1 MGQPKEKSAS
11 AQTGGE
17 GEGSR
22 AALPGAGAPDPAG
35 GLSGSVPGGFRGPG
49 RVALRTDGPAP
60 AAAPDPTIPNVAFL
74 FDLDISS
81 IAFCL
86 LISFYAW

>member
-1 MGQPKEKSAS
+1 MA
-11 AQTGGE
+11 
-17 GEGSR
+17 
-22 AALPGAGAPDPAG
+22 DPIA
-35 GLSGSVPGGFRGPG
+35 
-49 RVALRTDGPAP
+49 AP

-86 LISFYAW
+86 LISFCA

>member
-1 MGQPKEKSAS
+1 MIRL
-11 AQTGGE
+11 TFYC
-17 GEGSR
+17 
-22 AALPGAGAPDPAG
+22 ALNIFLRYLSLAFLLPNKPPNNPVIAPTAPPI
-35 GLSGSVPGGFRGPG
+35 SVPTPG
-49 RVALRTDGPAP
+49 IADPIAAP

>member
-1 MGQPKEKSAS
+1 MTVPS
-11 AQTGGE
+11 
-17 GEGSR
+17 
-22 AALPGAGAPDPAG
+22 PGKHEPIA
-35 GLSGSVPGGFRGPG
+35 
-49 RVALRTDGPAP
+49 AP